1 MQTLWSLN
9 ICHKTRRFIRTSD
22 ELVIRTKKT
31 TSLLQSA
38 HQQTPPLL
46 HPSFHPPSAHGR
58 STFKPLK
65 KNPTTTPSE
74 RQHHATCITLQ
85 LLVKQTKVWSE
96 NNPSLLKTLSRWIDT
111 AQRGGSNT
119 YRSWP
124 TWGWTSSSRSRSQ
137 PAFPWTPR
145 CRRGASSAERYAAL
159 SQRRCQRARTRSR
172 KESPPGW
179 V

>member
-9 ICHKTRRFIRTSD
+9 ICHKTRRFIRTSG

-74 RQHHATCITLQ
+74 RQHHATCVTLQ

-111 AQRGGSNT
+111 AQRGGGSQT
-119 YRSWP
+119 P
-124 TWGWTSSSRSRSQ
+124 TVPGQLGGGRVHHVLDLN
-137 PAFPWTPR
+137 PHFPGLPGVAEVPHLQRDT
-145 CRRGASSAERYAAL
+145 RR
-159 SQRRCQRARTRSR
+159 
-172 KESPPGW
+172 
-179 V
+179 